1 VISTV
6 CKIHVIFFLL
16 FSHIRNLFLYLSVYF
31 IFSGSVVGRI
41 YNSSSYED
49 GDVVWTSPISKG
61 TIEDNA
67 EVATESGSR
76 YFLAPQTGKE
86 DEAAAS
92 KPTLEVITNSGS
104 SSAPKAASSKP
115 VLQQSPTKT
124 VTPDNLYEVLQGI
137 SGAVHEMKEASLG
150 LSAATE
156 NIASGLGGKIVK
168 KKKGQAIDVVLGAQW
183 GDEGKGKLVDMLS
196 QVSFSIYDFCFVV

>member
-1 VISTV
+1 MISTV
-6 CKIHVIFFLL
+6 CKIHVIFFSSSFL
-16 FSHIRNLFLYLSVYF
+16 FSHIRNLFPLSLFVL
-31 IFSGSVVGRI
+31 SLTGSVVGRI

-92 KPTLEVITNSGS
+92 KPTQEVLV
-104 SSAPKAASSKP
+104 KP
-115 VLQQSPTKT
+115 VLRQSPTKT

-156 NIASGLGGKIVK
+156 NIASGLGGKVVK

-196 QVSFSIYDFCFVV
+196 QVSFVIYDFCSIV